1 MVHACD
7 LCGRRFDYSQLNSQ
21 DKLVLDP
28 EGKWKRET
36 TYRCFDCAKEAV
48 LGKW

>member
-7 LCGRRFDYSQLNSQ
+7 LCGRRLDYSQLNPQ
-21 DKLVLDP
+21 DKLILDQ